1 MEVLEKYLGVMV
13 PSMLKFLL
21 GPLAGVALKLSWWET
36 LFCTIAGMMIS
47 VLVVVFLGK
56 AIRKGWQH
64 FRKTPPKRFTK
75 NSRRAVRVYRKFG
88 IAGIACLTPLI
99 FTPIGGTLIATS
111 FNVAPIRILFWMAV
125 FALLWGIVLT
135 LAIYHIPGLQHLL

>member
-1 MEVLEKYLGVMV
+1 MNALEKYMGVIV

-21 GPLAGVALKLSWWET
+21 GPLAGIALKLSWWET
-36 LFCTIAGMMIS
+36 MFCTIAGMMVS
-47 VLVVVFLGK
+47 VVVFTFLGK
-56 AIRKGWQH
+56 AIRDGLQKY
-64 FRKTPPKRFTK
+64 RKHPPKRFSK

-111 FNVAPIRILFWMAV
+111 FKIAPTKILTWMIV
-125 FALLWGIVLT
+125 FALFWGLILT
-135 LAIYHIPGLQHLL
+135 LAIYHIPGLQNIL